1 MKRKLLSRNKA
12 RLSEHFRREAV
23 RAIPPNFDAS
33 RLTFDS
39 ISQIKQFG
47 QQCHQNRLARQQKL
61 NPRQLKKLRIK
72 QQRSGLI
79 IGSKFGG
86 MCKTKLKPAAAIFK
100 SSPSNG

>member
-1 MKRKLLSRNKA
+1 MKRKLLSQNKA

-47 QQCHQNRLARQQKL
+47 QQCHQKRLARQQKL
-61 NPRQLKKLRIK
+61 NPRQLKKLRKK
-72 QQRSGLI
+72 QQRSGL

-100 SSPSNG
+100 LSPPNG